1 MSATEFRDLSDDEL
15 AVKELELRETVFRFR
30 LRRGTNQ
37 LDNPAALRRARRD
50 IARIKTIVGERAR
63 SAKTGQTQ

>member
-15 AVKELELRETVFRFR
+15 AVKELELRESVFRFR

-50 IARIKTIVGERAR
+50 IARIRTIVGERAR
-63 SAKTGQTQ
+63 SAKTGQAQ

>member
-1 MSATEFRDLSDDEL
+1 MSATELRDLSDDEL

-50 IARIKTIVGERAR
+50 IARIRTIVGERAR
-63 SAKTGQTQ
+63 SAKTGQAQ

>member
-1 MSATEFRDLSDDEL
+1 MSVKEFRDLSDDEL
-15 AVKELELRETVFRFR
+15 GVKELELRETVFRFR

-37 LDNPAALRRARRD
+37 LDNPAALRRARRN

-63 SAKTGQTQ
+63 SGKTGQAR

>member
-1 MSATEFRDLSDDEL
+1 MSAKEFRDLSDDEL
-15 AVKELELRETVFRFR
+15 AVKELELQETAFRFR

-63 SAKTGQTQ
+63 SAKTGQAR

>member
-1 MSATEFRDLSDDEL
+1 MSAKEFRDLSDDEL

-63 SAKTGQTQ
+63 SAKTGQAQ